1 LAEVRPPR
9 LHVVT
14 DDGVL
19 ARPDF
24 PLRARE
30 VLERGGAAVALHL
43 RGPRTDGA
51 PTFALAKAL
60 APHARASGS
69 LLLVNDRVDVAL
81 AAGAH
86 GVHLGRRSLLP
97 ADARRLLP
105 AGAVVGCSAATR
117 AEAEAAGA
125 GGADFLLVGHV
136 YPTPSHPGEPAVGPG
151 RIREVAGAGVRVAAI
166 GGITPARVAE
176 VRAAGARGVA
186 AIRAVWD
193 AEDPAEAVA
202 RFLEAWKD
210 EFD

>member
-1 LAEVRPPR
+1 MAEVRLPR

-24 PLRARE
+24 LLRARE
-30 VLERGGAAVALHL
+30 VLERGGAEVALHL
-43 RGPRTDGA
+43 RGPRTQGG
-51 PTFALAKAL
+51 PTFSLAHSL
-60 APHARASGS
+60 VPIARASGS

-86 GVHLGRRSLLP
+86 GVHLGRRSLRP

-105 AGAVVGCSAATR
+105 DGAVVGCSASTR

-125 GGADFLLVGHV
+125 GGADFLFVGHV

-151 RIREVAGAGVRVAAI
+151 RIREVAGAGVPVTAI
-166 GGITPARVAE
+166 GGVTAARVAE
-176 VRAAGARGVA
+176 LRAAGARGVA

-193 AEDPAEAVA
+193 ADDPAETVA